1 MPGRGQVAPASFWER
16 MRTKW
21 LTVCMVVK
29 AMRYVRKNITVP
41 AALDARYVVVGE
53 AFTKLRHDRRVSPRK
68 DAGVAVSVFRLVEE
82 ADEVFEL
89 RFSDSD
95 VYGRARDILTQYRDQ
110 SFSYVDAVAFAVVDS
125 DPSLDQVL
133 TVDGRDFSTYRFAH
147 PTDVVLPRSIKYRA
161 QRSMSKVDSTE
172 TP

>member
-1 MPGRGQVAPASFWER
+1 M
-16 MRTKW
+16 
-21 LTVCMVVK
+21 
-29 AMRYVRKNITVP
+29 
-41 AALDARYVVVGE
+41 D
-53 AFTKLRHDRRVSPRK
+53 
-68 DAGVAVSVFRLVEE
+68 
-82 ADEVFEL
+82 
-89 RFSDSD
+89 
-95 VYGRARDILTQYRDQ
+95 GRATYSTQYRDQ